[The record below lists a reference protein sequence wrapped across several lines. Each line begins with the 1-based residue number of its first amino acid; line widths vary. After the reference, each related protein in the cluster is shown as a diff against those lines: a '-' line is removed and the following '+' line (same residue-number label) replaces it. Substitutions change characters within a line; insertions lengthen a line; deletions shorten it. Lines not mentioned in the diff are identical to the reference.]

1 MSEIL
6 IKEYRG
12 NIVENVHRGSIAIV
26 SSTGDTVAYLGDIE
40 KQTFMRSASK
50 PIQVLPTLLAR
61 LHRRF
66 NLTDEDVAMFNSSHW
81 GSNHHIFVL
90 EEIARKT
97 GLTPENMIM
106 KPCGSTSASPLAAK
120 LTDRSRLHPR
130 MGQSKLQHCCSG
142 KHFSLM
148 LLQRELTGK
157 PDGYHLKDSPVQQQI
172 INFISMLSQT
182 PTYKIGLGIDGCG
195 VPVFALP
202 LRSIAMSYAKL
213 MDPFS
218 MSGELRDTIDYNFS
232 CIHKYPEKINDY
244 GTPSYYIN
252 QNPDLIMKDGSRGVI
267 CMAIKSMKL
276 GIAVKLEDGWTDEFQ
291 GLIIANILEQLKYD
305 NTELIETLKN
315 CYTTKLYNDCGIEVG
330 HSEVDFTLSID
341 PTFFE
346 PAEEYIESD
355 IDSDEADGAE
365 NESALVNDN
374 GEGIA
379 DILRDI
385 EDDSSASDR
394 SQTSDSAFG
403 PDTYDAS
410 KDPAFNTVS
419 TNDDSTNNDLAS
431 SNTGVGTNYTPE
443 TDSAFSQG
451 ETYDPNEDSTFGR
464 SADEIRA
471 AYDRKIAAAYD
482 KVSKATEQAD
492 DDSVIDSIISR
503 ENKPDAAAEPVISEE
518 EQRAI
523 RNKKSIL
530 GMNVVKPSS
539 KRTFISNP
547 RVDPIKVMPEQV
559 NIENQQASDMANSDK
574 ISAEPHISPAASD
587 SPLSHNIFSPFS
599 TPDRQK
605 NTSSSDTACS
615 NSARLDSSTVS
626 EDSSMGFQPV
636 ESDYSVSEIKL
647 ANILSQKKRDE

>member
-1 MSEIL
+1 MSEVL
-6 IKEYRG
+6 VKEYRG
-12 NIVENVHRGSIAIV
+12 NITENIHRGSIAVV
-26 SSTGDTVAYLGDIE
+26 SSTGDTIAYLGDIE

-50 PIQVLPTLLAR
+50 PIQVLPTLLAG

-97 GLTPENMIM
+97 GLTPEDMIM
-106 KPCGSTSASPLAAK
+106 KPCSSTAASALAAK
-120 LTDRSRLHPR
+120 LTDRSKLHPR

-157 PDGYHLKDSPVQQQI
+157 PEGYHLKDSPVQQQI
-172 INFISMLSQT
+172 IDFISMLSQT

-291 GLIIANILEQLKYD
+291 GIIIANILEQLKYD
-305 NTELIETLKN
+305 DAELIEKLKN
-315 CYTTKLYNDCGIEVG
+315 CYSTKLYNDCGIEVG
-330 HSEVDFTLSID
+330 HSEADFKLDID
-341 PTFFE
+341 PSFFE
-346 PAEEYIESD
+346 PAEEYIDSDIESD
-355 IDSDEADGAE
+355 DKSSDISDPTLPGEDIDENIDDVSVDSLYQDSKAKDMEFSSNTLESEDSDPDK
-365 NESALVNDN
+365 
-374 GEGIA
+374 
-379 DILRDI
+379 
-385 EDDSSASDR
+385 
-394 SQTSDSAFG
+394 DSAF
-403 PDTYDAS
+403 
-410 KDPAFNTVS
+410 
-419 TNDDSTNNDLAS
+419 
-431 SNTGVGTNYTPE
+431 
-443 TDSAFSQG
+443 
-451 ETYDPNEDSTFGR
+451 
-464 SADEIRA
+464 
-471 AYDRKIAAAYD
+471 DRKVAAAYD
-482 KVSKATEQAD
+482 KVSKAAEKAD
-492 DDSVIDSIISR
+492 DDSVIDDIISK
-503 ENKPDAAAEPVISEE
+503 ENEKQSLKEPTISEE

-530 GMNVVKPSS
+530 GMNVVKPSAN
-539 KRTFISNP
+539 RTFISNP
-547 RVDPIKVMPEQV
+547 RVDPINTKLSQTGATEQHEAAKPSKSNHLADNGKNENMSFQDLPE
-559 NIENQQASDMANSDK
+559 
-574 ISAEPHISPAASD
+574 
-587 SPLSHNIFSPFS
+587 
-599 TPDRQK
+599 R
-605 NTSSSDTACS
+605 
-615 NSARLDSSTVS
+615 
-626 EDSSMGFQPV
+626 
-636 ESDYSVSEIKL
+636 EIKL
-647 ANILSQKKRDE
+647 ANIISQKKRDE

>member
-1 MSEIL
+1 MSEVL
-6 IKEYRG
+6 VKEYRG
-12 NIVENVHRGSIAIV
+12 NITENIHRGSIAVV
-26 SSTGDTVAYLGDIE
+26 SSTGDTIAYLGDIE

-50 PIQVLPTLLAR
+50 PIQVLPTLLAG

-97 GLTPENMIM
+97 GLTPEDMIM
-106 KPCGSTSASPLAAK
+106 KPCSSTAASALATK
-120 LTDRSRLHPR
+120 LTDRSKLHPR

-157 PDGYHLKDSPVQQQI
+157 PEGYHLKDSPVQQQI
-172 INFISMLSQT
+172 IDFISMLSQT

-291 GLIIANILEQLKYD
+291 GIIIANILEQLKYD
-305 NTELIETLKN
+305 DAELIEKLKN
-315 CYTTKLYNDCGIEVG
+315 CYSTKLYNDCGIEVG
-330 HSEVDFTLSID
+330 HSEADFKLDID
-341 PTFFE
+341 PSFFE
-346 PAEEYIESD
+346 PTEEYIDSDIESD
-355 IDSDEADGAE
+355 DKSSDISDPTLPGEDIDE
-365 NESALVNDN
+365 NIDDVSVDSLYQDSKAK
-374 GEGIA
+374 
-379 DILRDI
+379 DI
-385 EDDSSASDR
+385 
-394 SQTSDSAFG
+394 G
-403 PDTYDAS
+403 
-410 KDPAFNTVS
+410 
-419 TNDDSTNNDLAS
+419 AS
-431 SNTGVGTNYTPE
+431 SNTLESEDSDPDK
-443 TDSAFSQG
+443 DSAF
-451 ETYDPNEDSTFGR
+451 
-464 SADEIRA
+464 
-471 AYDRKIAAAYD
+471 DRKVAAAYD
-482 KVSKATEQAD
+482 KVSKAAEKAD
-492 DDSVIDSIISR
+492 DDSVIDDIISK
-503 ENKPDAAAEPVISEE
+503 ENEKQSLKEPTISEE

-530 GMNVVKPSS
+530 GMNVVKPSAN
-539 KRTFISNP
+539 RTFISNP
-547 RVDPIKVMPEQV
+547 RVDPINTKLSQTGATEQHEAAKPTKSNHLADNGKNENMSFQDLPE
-559 NIENQQASDMANSDK
+559 
-574 ISAEPHISPAASD
+574 
-587 SPLSHNIFSPFS
+587 
-599 TPDRQK
+599 R
-605 NTSSSDTACS
+605 
-615 NSARLDSSTVS
+615 
-626 EDSSMGFQPV
+626 
-636 ESDYSVSEIKL
+636 EIKL
-647 ANILSQKKRDE
+647 ANIISQKKRDE

>member
-1 MSEIL
+1 MSEVL

-12 NIVENVHRGSIAIV
+12 NIVENVHCGSIAIV
-26 SSTGDTVAYLGDIE
+26 SSTGDTIAYLGDIE

-50 PIQVLPTLLAR
+50 PIQVLPTLLAG

-66 NLTDEDVAMFNSSHW
+66 NLTEEDVAMFNSSHW

-106 KPCGSTSASPLAAK
+106 KPCTSTSASPLAAK
-120 LTDRSRLHPR
+120 LTDKSRLHPR

-172 INFISMLSQT
+172 LNFISMLSQT

-218 MSGELRDTIDYNFS
+218 MSEELQKTIDFNFS

-291 GLIIANILEQLKYD
+291 GLIIASILEQLKYD
-305 NTELIETLKN
+305 DPGLIATLRN

-330 HSEVDFTLSID
+330 HSEADFQLNID
-341 PTFFE
+341 PAFFE
-346 PAEEYIESD
+346 PAEDAYVDPDAESEQTD
-355 IDSDEADGAE
+355 GSFADPGSEITEDDAQSDLSDDPEPDSTAASEDKIRDNTDNISKEINVDGDTESGNETNAEADTSTGIE
-365 NESALVNDN
+365 NEGSDKS
-374 GEGIA
+374 GS
-379 DILRDI
+379 DDK
-385 EDDSSASDR
+385 DDSF
-394 SQTSDSAFG
+394 DS
-403 PDTYDAS
+403 
-410 KDPAFNTVS
+410 
-419 TNDDSTNNDLAS
+419 
-431 SNTGVGTNYTPE
+431 
-443 TDSAFSQG
+443 
-451 ETYDPNEDSTFGR
+451 
-464 SADEIRA
+464 
-471 AYDRKIAAAYD
+471 KIATAYD
-482 KVSKATEQAD
+482 KVSRATEEAD
-492 DDSVIDSIISR
+492 DDSVIDAIIER
-503 ENKPDAAAEPVISEE
+503 EDQKPDPEKSSISEE

-530 GMNVVKPSS
+530 GMTIVKPST

-547 RVDPIKVMPEQV
+547 RVDPINVRPEQHSAAPV
-559 NIENQQASDMANSDK
+559 SQQSQPGQAEQTPHAVPVRQ
-574 ISAEPHISPAASD
+574 SAPAE
-587 SPLSHNIFSPFS
+587 HNVFSPFS
-599 TPDRQK
+599 APVHRTEQEHN
-605 NTSSSDTACS
+605 NTMPARTGNDT
-615 NSARLDSSTVS
+615 SAAPSG
-626 EDSSMGFQPV
+626 EP
-636 ESDYSVSEIKL
+636 ESDPKTEHTGKTIKL

>member
-26 SSTGDTVAYLGDIE
+26 SSTGDTIAYLGDIE

-50 PIQVLPTLLAR
+50 PIQVLPTLLAG
-61 LHRRF
+61 LHKRF

-355 IDSDEADGAE
+355 NDSDEAEGAE

-374 GEGIA
+374 SEDIA
-379 DILRDI
+379 DILKDI
-385 EDDSSASDR
+385 EDDSAASDK
-394 SQTSDSAFG
+394 SLTSDSAFE

-410 KDPAFNTVS
+410 KDSAFNT
-419 TNDDSTNNDLAS
+419 DSTN
-431 SNTGVGTNYTPE
+431 E
-443 TDSAFSQG
+443 DSA
-451 ETYDPNEDSTFGR
+451 FGR

-492 DDSVIDSIISR
+492 DDSVIDSIISH
-503 ENKPDAAAEPVISEE
+503 ENKPDATAEPVVSEE

-547 RVDPIKVMPEQV
+547 RVDPIKVMPEPA
-559 NIENQQASDMANSDK
+559 NTESQQASDMANTDK
-574 ISAEPHISPAASD
+574 SSAEPHISPAASD
-587 SPLSHNIFSPFS
+587 SPLSHNVFSPFS
-599 TPDRQK
+599 APDLSK
-605 NTSSSDTACS
+605 NTASQDTASLNTASSNTTSSNTASSNIASSNTASSNTAGS

-626 EDSSMGFQPV
+626 GNSSIGFQPV
-636 ESDYSVSEIKL
+636 ESDYSVREIKL
-647 ANILSQKKRDE
+647 ANIISQKKRDE

>member
-1 MSEIL
+1 MSKIL

-26 SSTGDTVAYLGDIE
+26 SSTGDTIAYLGDIE

-50 PIQVLPTLLAR
+50 PIQVLPTLLAG
-61 LHRRF
+61 LHKRF

-355 IDSDEADGAE
+355 MDGDEAEVAE
-365 NESALVNDN
+365 NGSVSAKDND
-374 GEGIA
+374 EDIA
-379 DILRDI
+379 NILRDI
-385 EDDSSASDR
+385 EDDSTASDR
-394 SQTSDSAFG
+394 SQTSDSAFE
-403 PDTYDAS
+403 PDSYDAS
-410 KDPAFNTVS
+410 KDSAFNTAS

-451 ETYDPNEDSTFGR
+451 EPYDPNEDSAFGR
-464 SADEIRA
+464 SADDIRA
-471 AYDRKIAAAYD
+471 AYNRKIAAAYD

-492 DDSVIDSIISR
+492 DDSVIDSIITR
-503 ENKPDAAAEPVISEE
+503 ENKPDAPAEPVVSEE

-559 NIENQQASDMANSDK
+559 NTESQQASDMANADK
-574 ISAEPHISPAASD
+574 SSAEPHISPAAPD
-587 SPLSHNIFSPFS
+587 SPLSHNVFSPFS
-599 TPDRQK
+599 TPDFSK
-605 NTSSSDTACS
+605 NTSSPDTA
-615 NSARLDSSTVS
+615 NQDSSAVS
-626 EDSSMGFQPV
+626 KDSSMGFQPV
-636 ESDYSVSEIKL
+636 ESDYSVREIKL
-647 ANILSQKKRDE
+647 ANIISQKKRDE

>member
-1 MSEIL
+1 MSEVL
-6 IKEYRG
+6 VKEYRG
-12 NIVENVHRGSIAIV
+12 NIAENIHRGSIAVV
-26 SSTGDTVAYLGDIE
+26 SSTGDTIAYLGDIE

-50 PIQVLPTLLAR
+50 PIQVLPTLLAG

-97 GLTPENMIM
+97 GLTPEDMIM
-106 KPCGSTSASPLAAK
+106 KPCSSTAASALAAK
-120 LTDRSRLHPR
+120 LTDRSKLHPR

-157 PDGYHLKDSPVQQQI
+157 PEGYHLKDSPVQQQI
-172 INFISMLSQT
+172 IDFISMLSQT

-291 GLIIANILEQLKYD
+291 GIIIANILEQLKYD
-305 NTELIETLKN
+305 DAELIEKLKN
-315 CYTTKLYNDCGIEVG
+315 CYSTKLYNDCGIEVG
-330 HSEVDFTLSID
+330 HSEADFKLDID
-341 PTFFE
+341 PSFFE
-346 PAEEYIESD
+346 PTEEYIDSDIESD
-355 IDSDEADGAE
+355 DKSSDISDPTLPGEDIDE
-365 NESALVNDN
+365 NIDDVSVDSLYQDSKAK
-374 GEGIA
+374 
-379 DILRDI
+379 DI
-385 EDDSSASDR
+385 
-394 SQTSDSAFG
+394 G
-403 PDTYDAS
+403 
-410 KDPAFNTVS
+410 
-419 TNDDSTNNDLAS
+419 AS
-431 SNTGVGTNYTPE
+431 SNTLESEDSDPDK
-443 TDSAFSQG
+443 DSAF
-451 ETYDPNEDSTFGR
+451 
-464 SADEIRA
+464 
-471 AYDRKIAAAYD
+471 DRKVAAAYD
-482 KVSKATEQAD
+482 KVSKAAEKAD
-492 DDSVIDSIISR
+492 DDSVIDDIISK
-503 ENKPDAAAEPVISEE
+503 ENEKQSLKEPTISEE

-530 GMNVVKPSS
+530 GMNVVKPSAN
-539 KRTFISNP
+539 RTFISNP
-547 RVDPIKVMPEQV
+547 RVDPINTKLSQTGATEQHEAAKPSKSNHLADNGKNENMSFQDLPE
-559 NIENQQASDMANSDK
+559 
-574 ISAEPHISPAASD
+574 
-587 SPLSHNIFSPFS
+587 
-599 TPDRQK
+599 R
-605 NTSSSDTACS
+605 
-615 NSARLDSSTVS
+615 
-626 EDSSMGFQPV
+626 
-636 ESDYSVSEIKL
+636 EIKL
-647 ANILSQKKRDE
+647 ANIISQKKRDE

>member
-1 MSEIL
+1 MSEVL
-6 IKEYRG
+6 VKEYRG
-12 NIVENVHRGSIAIV
+12 NITENIHRGSIAVV
-26 SSTGDTVAYLGDIE
+26 SSTGDTIAYLGDIE

-50 PIQVLPTLLAR
+50 PIQVLPTLLAG

-97 GLTPENMIM
+97 GLTPEDMIM
-106 KPCGSTSASPLAAK
+106 KPCSSTAASALAAK
-120 LTDRSRLHPR
+120 LTDRSKLHPR

-157 PDGYHLKDSPVQQQI
+157 PEGYHLKDSPVQQQI
-172 INFISMLSQT
+172 IDFISMLSQT

-291 GLIIANILEQLKYD
+291 GIIIANILEQLKYD
-305 NTELIETLKN
+305 DAELIEKLKN
-315 CYTTKLYNDCGIEVG
+315 CYSTKLYNDCGIEVG
-330 HSEVDFTLSID
+330 HSEADFKLDID
-341 PTFFE
+341 PSFFE
-346 PAEEYIESD
+346 PAEEYIDSDIESD
-355 IDSDEADGAE
+355 DKSSDISDPTLPGEDIDENIDDVSVDSLYQDSKSKDMEFSSNTLESEDSDPDK
-365 NESALVNDN
+365 
-374 GEGIA
+374 
-379 DILRDI
+379 
-385 EDDSSASDR
+385 
-394 SQTSDSAFG
+394 DSAF
-403 PDTYDAS
+403 
-410 KDPAFNTVS
+410 
-419 TNDDSTNNDLAS
+419 
-431 SNTGVGTNYTPE
+431 
-443 TDSAFSQG
+443 
-451 ETYDPNEDSTFGR
+451 
-464 SADEIRA
+464 
-471 AYDRKIAAAYD
+471 DRKVAAAYD
-482 KVSKATEQAD
+482 KVSKAAEKAD
-492 DDSVIDSIISR
+492 DDSVIDDIISK
-503 ENKPDAAAEPVISEE
+503 ENEKQSLKEPTISEE

-530 GMNVVKPSS
+530 GMNVVKPSAN
-539 KRTFISNP
+539 RTFISNP
-547 RVDPIKVMPEQV
+547 RVDPINTKLSQTGATEQHETAKPSKSNHLADNGKNENMSFQDLPE
-559 NIENQQASDMANSDK
+559 
-574 ISAEPHISPAASD
+574 
-587 SPLSHNIFSPFS
+587 
-599 TPDRQK
+599 R
-605 NTSSSDTACS
+605 
-615 NSARLDSSTVS
+615 
-626 EDSSMGFQPV
+626 
-636 ESDYSVSEIKL
+636 EIKL
-647 ANILSQKKRDE
+647 ANIISQKKRDE

>member
-6 IKEYRG
+6 VKEYRG
-12 NIVENVHRGSIAIV
+12 NIVENVHCGSIAIV
-26 SSTGDTVAYLGDIE
+26 SSTGDTIAYLGDIE

-50 PIQVLPTLLAR
+50 PIQVLPTLLAG

-90 EEIARKT
+90 EEISRKT
-97 GLTPENMIM
+97 GINPEDMIM
-106 KPCGSTSASPLAAK
+106 KPCSSTSASALAAK
-120 LTDRSRLHPR
+120 LTDRTKLHPR
-130 MGQSKLQHCCSG
+130 QGQSKLQHCCSG

-218 MSGELRDTIDYNFS
+218 LSNELRETIDYNFS
-232 CIHKYPEKINDY
+232 CIHRYPEKINDY

-305 NTELIETLKN
+305 DTDLIEKLKN

-330 HSEVDFTLSID
+330 HSEVDFKLDID

-346 PAEEYIESD
+346 KSEEYIP
-355 IDSDEADGAE
+355 SDETESSSAVAGQGKNDLPADGY
-365 NESALVNDN
+365 DP
-374 GEGIA
+374 
-379 DILRDI
+379 DK
-385 EDDSSASDR
+385 
-394 SQTSDSAFG
+394 DSAF
-403 PDTYDAS
+403 
-410 KDPAFNTVS
+410 
-419 TNDDSTNNDLAS
+419 NDEYEADR
-431 SNTGVGTNYTPE
+431 
-443 TDSAFSQG
+443 DSAFSS
-451 ETYDPNEDSTFGR
+451 EYEPDKDSAFSDVHNHENADSDDEDAIIDDILAKNEDSA
-464 SADEIRA
+464 SAD
-471 AYDRKIAAAYD
+471 
-482 KVSKATEQAD
+482 T
-492 DDSVIDSIISR
+492 
-503 ENKPDAAAEPVISEE
+503 PVQEMSDE
-518 EQRAI
+518 EQRI
-523 RNKKSIL
+523 LRNRKSIL
-530 GMNVVKPSS
+530 GMTVVKPSAN
-539 KRTFISNP
+539 KTFISNP
-547 RVDPIKVMPEQV
+547 REDPINAIP
-559 NIENQQASDMANSDK
+559 QQKLHDTDDDAS
-574 ISAEPHISPAASD
+574 
-587 SPLSHNIFSPFS
+587 FS
-599 TPDRQK
+599 TCAGSAPDTEA
-605 NTSSSDTACS
+605 TSAAPAFSGEYS
-615 NSARLDSSTVS
+615 NR
-626 EDSSMGFQPV
+626 
-636 ESDYSVSEIKL
+636 EIKS
-647 ANILSQKKRDE
+647 ANILSQKKRD